1 MKGGMK
7 FWVQFTEKYGSPWL
21 IGKHPRG
28 ASTKE
33 TNELLDSLEGM
44 VQDAVAVIPNDSSVE
59 IKEAAGKTGSADV
72 YRELLMYCRSEINVA
87 LLGQNQTTE
96 AEANR
101 ASAQAG
107 LDVTEDIRDGDAS
120 IVAATLNAVIRRVVD
135 LNFGENV
142 DAPVYELWE
151 QEQIDKA
158 LAERDKSLTESG
170 VRFTTAYWQRTYN
183 LQDGDIEATPATTAE
198 VNADFAES
206 GLRPVLDQHA
216 LDQAIDG
223 LAPADLQQQAEQ
235 ALLPVIEALQKSRDE
250 TEVLG
255 LLAETSPDLDAT
267 ALQALLAKL
276 IFMANLWGRLSA
288 AADRED

>member
-1 MKGGMK
+1 
-7 FWVQFTEKYGSPWL
+7 
-21 IGKHPRG
+21 
-28 ASTKE
+28 
-33 TNELLDSLEGM
+33 
-44 VQDAVAVIPNDSSVE
+44 
-59 IKEAAGKTGSADV
+59 SADV

-288 AADRED
+288 A